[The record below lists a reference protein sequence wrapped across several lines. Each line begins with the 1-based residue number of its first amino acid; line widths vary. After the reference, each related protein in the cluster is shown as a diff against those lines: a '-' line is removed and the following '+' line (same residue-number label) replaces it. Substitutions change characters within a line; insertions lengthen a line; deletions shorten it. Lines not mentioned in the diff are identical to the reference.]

1 MGVDDMVNGD
11 YKFVC
16 VRACVCFVFVVLLLL
31 LLLVFS
37 GLLLVSCGSFVFDT
51 VVYYRLI
58 TAYGPVSLS
67 PFSHAGSRNRT
78 LCTAA
83 SDCHADKVY
92 RF

>member
-1 MGVDDMVNGD
+1 MVNGD

-16 VRACVCFVFVVLLLL
+16 IVCVSVSVYVVVVVVQL

-58 TAYGPVSLS
+58 TAYG
-67 PFSHAGSRNRT
+67 
-78 LCTAA
+78 
-83 SDCHADKVY
+83 
-92 RF
+92 

>member
-1 MGVDDMVNGD
+1 MVNGD

-67 PFSHAGSRNRT
+67 PFSHAGSGLYAQRHLIAMQIRYIGFKY
-78 LCTAA
+78 
-83 SDCHADKVY
+83 D
-92 RF
+92 

>member
-1 MGVDDMVNGD
+1 MGVDDIVNGD

-16 VRACVCFVFVVLLLL
+16 IVCVSVSVYVVVVVQL

-58 TAYGPVSLS
+58 TAYG
-67 PFSHAGSRNRT
+67 
-78 LCTAA
+78 
-83 SDCHADKVY
+83 
-92 RF
+92 